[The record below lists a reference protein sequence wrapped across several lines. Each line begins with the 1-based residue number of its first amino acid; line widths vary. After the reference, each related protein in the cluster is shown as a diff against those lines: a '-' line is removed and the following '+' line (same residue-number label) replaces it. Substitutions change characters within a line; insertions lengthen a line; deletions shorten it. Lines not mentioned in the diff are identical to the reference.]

1 MVNYEYDQLLRFV
14 ECSSWWDLPN
24 WVDLLS
30 RLYLPVTYVLK
41 VILAK
46 AQKTLLKPNWVKRVL
61 CGVSGNL
68 PDGLV
73 AMKVSIDIAKEAIH
87 GNDNSTL
94 ITTIPDVLKTI
105 PDDEVNLFQSDT

>member
-1 MVNYEYDQLLRFV
+1 MEMGSARDKSGEKVPHSTVKLMDFIQGQSKTWRSGLEYTALKIEALRSFKRPKIWSKTRMVNYEYDQLLRFV

-46 AQKTLLKPNWVKRVL
+46 AQKTLLKPN
-61 CGVSGNL
+61 
-68 PDGLV
+68 
-73 AMKVSIDIAKEAIH
+73 
-87 GNDNSTL
+87 
-94 ITTIPDVLKTI
+94 
-105 PDDEVNLFQSDT
+105 